1 MKTYKD
7 ETIEIAIKRADDL
20 HTQFVDEVK
29 RLLNSGAVDVDSHSR
44 GLLFGVAL
52 ENLADGF
59 LRVDRKSK
67 EYKNLKHF

>member
-7 ETIEIAIKRADDL
+7 ETIEIAIKRADEL
-20 HTQFVDEVK
+20 HTKFINEVK
-29 RLLNSGAVDVDSHSR
+29 RLLNTGAIDSESHNR

-59 LRVDRKSK
+59 LRGDRKLK
-67 EYKNLKHF
+67 EYKNLKLF